1 MVQVPA
7 SRPNQ
12 SSPYNPHTNFDW
24 QYLRQKFS
32 MCLVFWA
39 HFEAFEQT
47 LQLHLTHPAENPEMT
62 LAGVCTTVCLLGR
75 WHIWFKHLMCDDF
88 IFCFYCAENC
98 YTVCF
103 SVIKLNNIYIV
114 IFYISKVV
122 GKVTARHMQRQTM
135 ALPMRRLTSRTST
148 LYTFTVPIP
157 GVSWKLFY
165 VWAKYFV
172 EYPRTKFSI

>member
-1 MVQVPA
+1 MKNSFFESGFFLPKLRINFVCKFF
-7 SRPNQ
+7 
-12 SSPYNPHTNFDW
+12 TND
-24 QYLRQKFS
+24 
-32 MCLVFWA
+32 
-39 HFEAFEQT
+39 
-47 LQLHLTHPAENPEMT
+47 LHI
-62 LAGVCTTVCLLGR
+62 TTVCLLGR

-103 SVIKLNNIYIV
+103 SVIKLNKIYIV

-122 GKVTARHMQRQTM
+122 GKVTARHMQRQSM